1 MNSMML
7 IGRPKLTRTCLP
19 PLPLTLAFDA
29 SAARGSNDSRVHGAG
44 GQHHPIARAQ
54 LDPFSLA
61 LEDKRDRAFNA
72 IQDLLVRMAVR
83 RVPVVRTVR
92 PRVTRPRLT
101 LQGRHQIVHR
111 RLDSKMT

>member
-7 IGRPKLTRTCLP
+7 IGTPILRRTGLP
-19 PLPLTLAFDA
+19 PLLLTLAFDA

-61 LEDKRDRAFNA
+61 LDDERDRGFSALRARF
-72 IQDLLVRMAVR
+72 VGMAVR
-83 RVPVVRTVR
+83 RAPVVRTVR

-101 LQGRHQIVHR
+101 LQGRH
-111 RLDSKMT
+111 